1 MSHDLCDKGGQEN
14 MMRVAVVG
22 VGHFGKL
29 HAAKYAAMEGVEL
42 VAVVDQ
48 DQKRG
53 GDVAALYGCRALTD
67 YRKLAGEV
75 DAASLTVPTSLHHEV
90 GRDLLEMDIHLLVEK
105 PITESV
111 DSANTLIATAHTRG
125 LTLQVGHL
133 ERFSPAYFALA
144 ERVSKPL
151 FIEANRIAPFN
162 PRAKDVNVVL
172 DLMIHDID
180 LITALVGAPLISV
193 DAVGAAVVSEGED
206 IVSARLGFAS
216 GCAANLTA
224 SRVSLKTERS
234 MRIFQPDTYLVA
246 DLAQRKV
253 TVRRKGEGEMFPG
266 IPNIET
272 EEFSFDEADALA
284 QEIAA
289 FVKCV
294 RTREIPAVNG
304 EAGRDAVQAALM
316 ITDSLQAHRRLL
328 EQSGAI

>member
-1 MSHDLCDKGGQEN
+1 
-14 MMRVAVVG
+14 
-22 VGHFGKL
+22 
-29 HAAKYAAMEGVEL
+29 
-42 VAVVDQ
+42 
-48 DQKRG
+48 
-53 GDVAALYGCRALTD
+53 
-67 YRKLAGEV
+67 
-75 DAASLTVPTSLHHEV
+75 
-90 GRDLLEMDIHLLVEK
+90 
-105 PITESV
+105 
-111 DSANTLIATAHTRG
+111 
-125 LTLQVGHL
+125 
-133 ERFSPAYFALA
+133 LA
-144 ERVSKPL
+144 ERVTKPL
-151 FIEANRIAPFN
+151 FIEANRIAPFQ

-180 LITALVGAPLISV
+180 LIMALVGAPLISV

-253 TVRRKGEGEMFPG
+253 TSRRKGDGEMFPG

-272 EEFSFDEADALA
+272 EEFSFEEADALA
-284 QEIAA
+284 HEIAA
-289 FVKCV
+289 FVHCV
-294 RTREIPAVNG
+294 RQRETPAVTG

-328 EQSGAI
+328 EQSGVI

>member
-1 MSHDLCDKGGQEN
+1 MERGEGMPERLA
-14 MMRVAVVG
+14 VAVVG
-22 VGHFGKL
+22 VGHFGSL
-29 HAAKYAAMEGVEL
+29 HAQKYAAMDDVDL

-48 DQKRG
+48 DAERG
-53 GDVAALYGCRALTD
+53 AEVAAELNCRALRD
-67 YRKLAGEV
+67 YRELAGLA
-75 DAASLTVPTSLHHEV
+75 DAVSLTVPTSLHHQV
-90 GRDLLEMDIHLLVEK
+90 GLELLEMGLHLLVEK
-105 PITESV
+105 PITETV
-111 DSANTLIATAHTRG
+111 DSANALVATAKARG

-144 ERVSKPL
+144 ERVTKPL
-151 FIEANRIAPFN
+151 FIEANRIAPFQ

-180 LITALVGAPLISV
+180 LIMALVGAPLISV

-206 IVSARLGFAS
+206 IVSARLGFGS

-253 TVRRKGEGEMFPG
+253 TSRRKGEGEMFPG

-272 EEFSFDEADALA
+272 EEFSFEEADALA
-284 QEIAA
+284 HEIAD
-289 FVKCV
+289 FVRCV
-294 RTREIPAVNG
+294 RNRETPAVNG

-328 EQSGAI
+328 EQSGVI

>member
-1 MSHDLCDKGGQEN
+1 MPEKL
-14 MMRVAVVG
+14 RTAVVG
-22 VGHFGKL
+22 VGHFGSL
-29 HAAKYAAMEGVEL
+29 HAEKYAAMADVEL
-42 VAVVDQ
+42 VAVVDP
-48 DQKRG
+48 DQARCAE
-53 GDVAALYGCRALTD
+53 VAGKLGCRAMAD
-67 YRKLAGEV
+67 YRQLAGQV
-75 DAASLTVPTSLHHEV
+75 DAASVTVPTSLHHPV
-90 GRDLLEMDIHLLVEK
+90 GLDLLNMGIHLLVEK

-111 DSANTLIATAHTRG
+111 ESADALIAAAKARE

-144 ERVSKPL
+144 ERVNKPL
-151 FIEANRIAPFN
+151 FIEANRIAAFR
-162 PRAKDVNVVL
+162 PRATDVNVVL

-180 LITALVGAPLISV
+180 LIMALVRAPLISV

-253 TVRRKGEGEMFPG
+253 TARRKGEGEMFPG

-272 EEFSFDEADALA
+272 EEFSFEEADALA
-284 QEIAA
+284 HEIAA
-289 FVKCV
+289 FVHCV
-294 RTREIPAVNG
+294 RRREAPAVTG

-328 EQSGAI
+328 EQSGVI

>member
-1 MSHDLCDKGGQEN
+1 MI
-14 MMRVAVVG
+14 RVAVVG

-29 HAAKYAAMEGVEL
+29 HAQKYAALDGVEL
-42 VAVVDQ
+42 VAVVDR
-48 DQKRG
+48 DQECG
-53 GDVAALYGCRALTD
+53 AEIASLHGCRALTD
-67 YRKLAGEV
+67 YRDLAGLV
-75 DAASLTVPTSLHHEV
+75 DAVSLTVPTSLHHEV
-90 GRDLLEMDIHLLVEK
+90 GRELLEMGLHLLVEK

-111 DSANTLIATAHTRG
+111 DSANILIATAKARG

-144 ERVSKPL
+144 ERVHKPL

-193 DAVGAAVVSEGED
+193 DAVGAAVVSKGED

-253 TVRRKGEGEMFPG
+253 TVRRKGAGEMFPG

-289 FVKCV
+289 FIHCV
-294 RTREIPAVNG
+294 RTRETPAVNG

-328 EQSGAI
+328 EQSGVI

>member
-1 MSHDLCDKGGQEN
+1 
-14 MMRVAVVG
+14 MRVAVVG
-22 VGHFGKL
+22 VGHFGRL
-29 HAAKYAAMEGVEL
+29 HAEKYAAMADVEL

-48 DQKRG
+48 DQARG
-53 GDVAALYGCRALTD
+53 EEIAAHLGCRALQD
-67 YRKLAGEV
+67 YRQLAGQIE
-75 DAASLTVPTSLHHEV
+75 AASLTVPTSLHHQV
-90 GRDLLEMDIHLLVEK
+90 GRELLEMGIHLLVEK

-111 DSANTLIATAHTRG
+111 ETANILISAAKARG

-151 FIEANRIAPFN
+151 FIEANRIAAFR
-162 PRAKDVNVVL
+162 PRATDVNVVL

-180 LITALVGAPLISV
+180 LIMALVQSPLISV
-193 DAVGAAVVSEGED
+193 DAVGAAVVSERED

-234 MRIFQPDTYLVA
+234 MRIFQPDAYLVA
-246 DLAQRKV
+246 DLAERKV
-253 TVRRKGEGEMFPG
+253 TSRRKGKGEMFPG

-272 EEFSFDEADALA
+272 EEFSFEEADALA
-284 QEIAA
+284 SEIAA
-289 FVKCV
+289 FIQCV
-294 RTREIPAVNG
+294 RRRETPAVTG
-304 EAGRDAVQAALM
+304 EAGRNAVEAALK

-328 EQSGAI
+328 EQSGVI

>member
-1 MSHDLCDKGGQEN
+1 MPERL
-14 MMRVAVVG
+14 RVAVVG
-22 VGHFGKL
+22 VGHFGSL
-29 HAAKYAAMEGVEL
+29 HAEKYATIDDVEL

-48 DQKRG
+48 DAARG
-53 GDVAALYGCRALTD
+53 AEVAATHGCQALTD
-67 YRKLAGEV
+67 YRGLTGLV
-75 DAASLTVPTSLHHEV
+75 DAVSLTVPTSLHHQV
-90 GRDLLEMDIHLLVEK
+90 GLELLEMGLSLLVEK
-105 PITESV
+105 PITETV
-111 DSANTLIATAHTRG
+111 DSANALIATAKARG

-151 FIEANRIAPFN
+151 FIEANRIAPFQ

-180 LITALVGAPLISV
+180 LIMALVKSPLISV

-206 IVSARLGFAS
+206 IVSARLGFGS

-234 MRIFQPDTYLVA
+234 MRIFQPDVYLVA

-253 TVRRKGEGEMFPG
+253 TSRRKGEGEIFPG

-272 EEFSFDEADALA
+272 EEFSFEQADALA
-284 QEIAA
+284 HEIAD
-289 FVKCV
+289 FIRCV
-294 RTREIPAVNG
+294 RAKETPAVNG

-328 EQSGAI
+328 EQSGVI

>member
-1 MSHDLCDKGGQEN
+1 MPERL
-14 MMRVAVVG
+14 RVAVVG
-22 VGHFGKL
+22 VGHFGRL
-29 HAAKYAAMEGVEL
+29 HAEKYAAMDDVEL

-48 DQKRG
+48 DAARG
-53 GDVAALYGCRALTD
+53 AEIAAAHGCQALEHYQD
-67 YRKLAGEV
+67 LAGKV
-75 DAASLTVPTSLHHEV
+75 DAASLTVPTSLHHSV
-90 GRDLLEMDIHLLVEK
+90 GLELLEMNIHLLVEK
-105 PITESV
+105 PITETV
-111 DSANTLIATAHTRG
+111 ETANALIAAAKTRN

-151 FIEANRIAPFN
+151 FIEANRIAPFQ

-180 LITALVGAPLISV
+180 LIMALVKSPLISV

-234 MRIFQPDTYLVA
+234 MRIFQPDAYLVA

-253 TVRRKGEGEMFPG
+253 TSRRKGEGEMFPG

-272 EEFSFDEADALA
+272 EEFSFEQADALA
-284 QEIAA
+284 HEIAD
-289 FVKCV
+289 FVRCV
-294 RTREIPAVNG
+294 RTKETPAVNG

-328 EQSGAI
+328 EQSGVI

>member
-1 MSHDLCDKGGQEN
+1 MPERI
-14 MMRVAVVG
+14 RVAVVG
-22 VGHFGKL
+22 VGHFGRL
-29 HAAKYAAMEGVEL
+29 HAKKYAALEGVDL

-48 DQKRG
+48 DLTRG
-53 GDVAALYGCRALTD
+53 KEVAAAFGCQALSDHQDLTG
-67 YRKLAGEV
+67 RV
-75 DAASLTVPTSLHHEV
+75 DAASLTVPTSLHHQV
-90 GRDLLEMDIHLLVEK
+90 GRELLELGIHLLVEK
-105 PITESV
+105 PITETV
-111 DSANTLIATAHTRG
+111 DSANALIATAKARG

-144 ERVSKPL
+144 ERVDKPL
-151 FIEANRIAPFN
+151 FIEANRIAPFR
-162 PRAKDVNVVL
+162 PRATDVNVVL

-180 LITALVGAPLISV
+180 LIMALVQAPLISV
-193 DAVGAAVVSEGED
+193 DAVGAAVVSERED

-234 MRIFQPDTYLVA
+234 MRIFQPDAYLVA

-253 TVRRKGEGEMFPG
+253 TSRRKGEGEMFPG

-272 EEFSFDEADALA
+272 EEFSFEEADALA
-284 QEIAA
+284 HEIAA
-289 FVKCV
+289 FIECV
-294 RTREIPAVNG
+294 RRRETPSVTG

-328 EQSGAI
+328 EQSGII

>member
-1 MSHDLCDKGGQEN
+1 MI
-14 MMRVAVVG
+14 RVAVVG

-29 HAAKYAAMEGVEL
+29 HAQKYAALDGVEL

-48 DQKRG
+48 DGERG
-53 GDVAALYGCRALTD
+53 AEIAALHGCRTLTD
-67 YRKLAGEV
+67 YRDLAGQV
-75 DAASLTVPTSLHHEV
+75 DAVSLTVPTSLHHEV
-90 GRDLLEMDIHLLVEK
+90 GRELLEMGIHLLVEK

-111 DSANTLIATAHTRG
+111 EGANALIATAQARG

-144 ERVSKPL
+144 ERVKKPL

-272 EEFSFDEADALA
+272 EEFSFGEADALA

-289 FVKCV
+289 FVHCV
-294 RTREIPAVNG
+294 RTRETPAVNG

-328 EQSGAI
+328 EQSGVI

>member
-1 MSHDLCDKGGQEN
+1 MSETL
-14 MMRVAVVG
+14 RVAVVG
-22 VGHFGKL
+22 VGHFGSL
-29 HAAKYAAMEGVEL
+29 HAQKYAALDGVEL
-42 VAVVDQ
+42 VAVVDA
-48 DQKRG
+48 DAERG
-53 GDVAALYGCRALTD
+53 AEIAALHDCRALTD
-67 YRKLAGEV
+67 YKDLAGLV
-75 DAASLTVPTSLHHEV
+75 DAASLTVPTSLHHQAGLE
-90 GRDLLEMDIHLLVEK
+90 LLEMGINLLVEK
-105 PITESV
+105 PITETV
-111 DSANTLIATAHTRG
+111 DSANALIATAKARG

-151 FIEANRIAPFN
+151 FIEANRIAPFR
-162 PRAKDVNVVL
+162 PRATDVNVVL

-180 LITALVGAPLISV
+180 LIMALVKSPLISV

-216 GCAANLTA
+216 GCGANLTA
-224 SRVSLKTERS
+224 SRVSLKTERTV
-234 MRIFQPDTYLVA
+234 RIFQPDVYLVA

-253 TVRRKGEGEMFPG
+253 TSRRKGEGEMFPG

-284 QEIAA
+284 HEISD
-289 FVKCV
+289 FVRCV
-294 RTREIPAVNG
+294 RGKETPAVTG

-328 EQSGAI
+328 EQSGVI

>member
-1 MSHDLCDKGGQEN
+1 
-14 MMRVAVVG
+14 MRVAVVG

-29 HAAKYAAMEGVEL
+29 HAAKYAALEGAEL
-42 VAVVDQ
+42 VAVVDA
-48 DQKRG
+48 DSDRCAE
-53 GDVAALYGCRALTD
+53 VAGQYGCRALTD
-67 YRKLAGEV
+67 FRELAGLV

-90 GRDLLEMDIHLLVEK
+90 GQALLEMDIHLLVEK

-111 DSANTLIATAHTRG
+111 ESAEALIASAESRG

-144 ERVSKPL
+144 ERVTKPL
-151 FIEANRIAPFN
+151 FIEANRIAPFQ

-253 TVRRKGEGEMFPG
+253 TSRRKGEGEMFPG

-272 EEFSFDEADALA
+272 EEFSFEEADALA
-284 QEIAA
+284 QEVAA
-289 FVKCV
+289 FIDCV
-294 RTREIPAVNG
+294 RNGERPAVDG
-304 EAGRDAVQAALM
+304 QAGRDAVKAALM
-316 ITDSLQAHRRLL
+316 ITESLQEHRRML
-328 EQSGAI
+328 EESGVI

>member
-1 MSHDLCDKGGQEN
+1 MERGEGMPERLA
-14 MMRVAVVG
+14 VAVVG
-22 VGHFGKL
+22 VGHFGSL
-29 HAAKYAAMEGVEL
+29 HAQKYAAMDDVDL

-48 DQKRG
+48 DAERG
-53 GDVAALYGCRALTD
+53 AEVAAELNCRALRD
-67 YRKLAGEV
+67 YRELAGLA
-75 DAASLTVPTSLHHEV
+75 DAVSLTVPTSLHHQV
-90 GRDLLEMDIHLLVEK
+90 GLELLEMGLHLLVEK
-105 PITESV
+105 PITETV
-111 DSANTLIATAHTRG
+111 DSANALVATAKARG

-144 ERVSKPL
+144 ERVTKPL
-151 FIEANRIAPFN
+151 FIEANRIAPFQ

-180 LITALVGAPLISV
+180 LIMALVGAPLISV
-193 DAVGAAVVSEGED
+193 DAV
-206 IVSARLGFAS
+206 ARLGFGS

-253 TVRRKGEGEMFPG
+253 TSRRKGEGEMFPG

-272 EEFSFDEADALA
+272 EEFSFEEADALA
-284 QEIAA
+284 HEIAD
-289 FVKCV
+289 FVRCV
-294 RTREIPAVNG
+294 RNRETPAVNG

-328 EQSGAI
+328 EQSGVI

>member
-1 MSHDLCDKGGQEN
+1 MPERLS
-14 MMRVAVVG
+14 VAVVG
-22 VGHFGKL
+22 VGHFGRL
-29 HAAKYAAMEGVEL
+29 HGQKYAAMDNVDL
-42 VAVVDQ
+42 VAVVDR
-48 DQKRG
+48 DAARG
-53 GDVAALYGCRALTD
+53 AEVAAELNCRPLQD
-67 YRKLAGEV
+67 YRDLAGQV
-75 DAASLTVPTSLHHEV
+75 DAVSLTVPTSLHHQV
-90 GRDLLEMDIHLLVEK
+90 GLELLEMGLHLLVEK
-105 PITESV
+105 PITETV
-111 DSANTLIATAHTRG
+111 DNANALVATAKARG

-144 ERVSKPL
+144 ERVTKPL
-151 FIEANRIAPFN
+151 FIEANRIAPFQ

-180 LITALVGAPLISV
+180 LIMALVQAPLISV

-206 IVSARLGFAS
+206 IVSARLGFGS

-253 TVRRKGEGEMFPG
+253 TSRRKGEGEMFPG

-272 EEFSFDEADALA
+272 EEFSFEEADALA
-284 QEIAA
+284 HEIAD
-289 FVKCV
+289 FVRCV
-294 RTREIPAVNG
+294 RNRETPAVTC

-328 EQSGAI
+328 EQSGVI

>member
-67 YRKLAGEV
+67 HRKLAGEV

-111 DSANTLIATAHTRG
+111 DSANTLIATAHARG

-133 ERFSPAYFALA
+133 ERFSPAYFALT

-253 TVRRKGEGEMFPG
+253 TVRRKGKGEMFPG

>member
-1 MSHDLCDKGGQEN
+1 MLFRS
-14 MMRVAVVG
+14 
-22 VGHFGKL
+22 
-29 HAAKYAAMEGVEL
+29 
-42 VAVVDQ
+42 
-48 DQKRG
+48 
-53 GDVAALYGCRALTD
+53 
-67 YRKLAGEV
+67 
-75 DAASLTVPTSLHHEV
+75 
-90 GRDLLEMDIHLLVEK
+90 IHLLVEK
-105 PITESV
+105 PITVTV
-111 DSANTLIATAHTRG
+111 DSANALIATAKARG

-144 ERVSKPL
+144 ERVGKPL

-253 TVRRKGEGEMFPG
+253 TIRRKGDGEMFPG

-272 EEFSFDEADALA
+272 EEFSFEEADALG

-289 FVKCV
+289 FIHCV
-294 RTREIPAVNG
+294 RQREIPAVNG

-328 EQSGAI
+328 EQSGVI